1 MFRLSRTHLIR
12 TCLALLTALTLFAGG
27 QTTARAA
34 ETPPFRVYLTFE
46 DGPTQ
51 AYTPQILDLLA
62 QYNAR
67 ATFFVNG
74 YQIAGNEAIL
84 QRIVRDG
91 HALGNHLWTEPGY
104 YSGAPADRVQA
115 AYAQTEAA
123 IRAALG
129 PDLLPIYDAQTKLF
143 RQPGGGALAFPETPG
158 VSVISYNWHVDSDDC
173 GWWMDHPTGAEFD
186 QKVLDNVLN
195 IPQSKG
201 RRFNVYDFGDGVVVA
216 MHDINRVTGRILPF
230 VLSEL
235 QAAGASFEALPRPWD
250 SAGTNPVVLGT
261 APRAGVGTTGVVLA
275 GVTRGSSRVRTA
287 PRGTAALLVEPV
299 AAGTPLI
306 VTGYVPGWY
315 RVQLNGGTGWVTTAR
330 VKVFGPIPSLPLVS
344 P

>member
-1 MFRLSRTHLIR
+1 MFRLSQTHLCR
-12 TCLALLTALTLFAGG
+12 ASLAVLAAFTLMPAGSS
-27 QTTARAA
+27 TARAA
-34 ETPPFRVYLTFE
+34 EAPPFRVYLTFE

-62 QYNAR
+62 QYDAR

-84 QRIVRDG
+84 QRIVSEG

-195 IPQSKG
+195 VPQSKG

-216 MHDINRVTGRILPF
+216 MHDINRVTGRILPV

-235 QAAGASFEALPRPWD
+235 QAAGATFEALPRPWD
-250 SAGTNPVVLGT
+250 SVGTNPVILGS
-261 APRAGVGTTGVVLA
+261 APRAGVGTAGVVLE
-275 GVTRGSSRVRTA
+275 GITRGSSRVRVA
-287 PRGTAALLVEPV
+287 PRGTAALLVEPIP
-299 AAGTPLI
+299 AGTALI

-315 RVQLNGGTGWVTTAR
+315 RVTLSDRVGWVSTAR
-330 VKVFGPIPSLPLVS
+330 VKVFGPIPSLPLVA